1 MRSSISSF
9 DRRAPAITVGTAAA
23 VVLLAWL
30 AVPARLP
37 FDEESILS
45 AQTHNEFVLERY
57 SYEYPRKPIVV
68 VGSSIATM
76 IPPTHCRADNVAT
89 IDLAGGSSLTALE
102 AIRRLGARPELLFV
116 EARNLIAE
124 PDEALLRAVFVPGYW
139 RLRNLIA
146 PLHFNRNW
154 VVLLWRWR
162 AYKRLPPS
170 PDLAF
175 PQQPLAEWNQERARY
190 FAPYMKE
197 VVDPAGVQL
206 MVNQFT
212 ARVRELERNG
222 TRVIFYN
229 PVDPRIRAMSPMK
242 ELKAA
247 LREAL
252 PEVDFIDAPD
262 DQFPIYRP
270 DGMHFTEASGLQFFD
285 YLMQRAG
292 VAAPTKCRIV
302 GESGR

>member
-1 MRSSISSF
+1 MPSSISSF
-9 DRRAPAITVGTAAA
+9 DGWAPAKVLATAAA
-23 VVLLAWL
+23 VILLAWL

-45 AQTHNEFVLERY
+45 VQTHNEFVLERY
-57 SYEYPRKPIVV
+57 SYEHTRKPIVV

-76 IPPTHCRADNVAT
+76 IPPAHCRADNAAT
-89 IDLAGGSSLTALE
+89 IDLAGGSSVTALE
-102 AIRRLGARPELLFV
+102 TIRRIGARPEVLFV

-124 PDEALLRAVFVPGYW
+124 ADEALLKAVFVPGYW
-139 RLRNLIA
+139 RLRNLVA

-170 PDLAF
+170 SDLAV
-175 PQQPLAEWNQERARY
+175 PPMPLARWNQERMAS

-197 VVDPAGVQL
+197 VVDPASVRIVADIL
-206 MVNQFT
+206 T
-212 ARVRELERNG
+212 ARVRELQRNG
-222 TRVIFYN
+222 TRIVFYN

-242 ELKAA
+242 DLKAA

-270 DGMHFTEASGLQFFD
+270 DGMHFTEASGLQFFN

-292 VAAPTKCRIV
+292 VAPPTKCRIV
-302 GESGR
+302 PPS

>member
-9 DRRAPAITVGTAAA
+9 DLRAPAKTLATAAA
-23 VVLLAWL
+23 VILLAWL
-30 AVPARLP
+30 ALPARLP

-45 AQTHNEFVLERY
+45 VQTHNEFVLERY
-57 SYEYPRKPIVV
+57 SYEHPRKPIVV

-76 IPPTHCRADNVAT
+76 IPPAHCRADNAAT
-89 IDLAGGSSLTALE
+89 IDLAGGSSVTALE
-102 AIRRLGARPELLFV
+102 AIRRLGARPEVLFV

-124 PDEALLRAVFVPGYW
+124 PDEALLGAVFVPGYW
-139 RLRNLIA
+139 PLRNLIA

-170 PDLAF
+170 PDLSL
-175 PQQPLAEWNQERARY
+175 PDQSVEDWNRDKAAS

-197 VVDPAGVQL
+197 VIDPASVRIVAGEL
-206 MVNQFT
+206 T
-212 ARVRELERNG
+212 GRVRELQRNG
-222 TRVIFYN
+222 TRVVFYN
-229 PVDPRIRAMSPMK
+229 PVDPRIRAMSPMTD
-242 ELKAA
+242 LKAA
-247 LREAL
+247 LRAAL

-262 DQFPIYRP
+262 DRFPIYRP
-270 DGMHFTEASGLQFFD
+270 DGMHFTEASGLQFFN

-302 GESGR
+302 PPG